1 MKQTYHSS
9 YKLDILNAALDK
21 GSVSIE
27 EFFWMPSFRTRIS
40 ELNRDYM
47 GIFEK
52 KQKTKTNKYGRKY
65 TYTVHIVKE
74 DVARNAIKDIKDRD
88 AKCGSK

>member
-1 MKQTYHSS
+1 MQ
-9 YKLDILNAALDK
+9 I
-21 GSVSIE
+21 
-27 EFFWMPSFRTRIS
+27 
-40 ELNRDYM
+40 
-47 GIFEK
+47 IFEK